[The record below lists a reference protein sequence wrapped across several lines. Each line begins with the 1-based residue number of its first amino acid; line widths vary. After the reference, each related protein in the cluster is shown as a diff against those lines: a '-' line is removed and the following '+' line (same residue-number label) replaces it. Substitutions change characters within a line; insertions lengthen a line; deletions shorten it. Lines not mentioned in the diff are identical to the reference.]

1 MSCIRLAYVAT
12 VFCLFQSVK
21 ATWEGNLTN
30 TTNATNEVL
39 KVVQLPY
46 PEFEKLVDNDK
57 AMELQKKISTVRAA
71 LKEIRRARVT
81 LSRKYASQMEKA
93 NKEYEKKLEEVKDDF
108 SGIKGKMD
116 KARSTEK
123 IEDTKQKIKD
133 MRTQIELSKAKLRS
147 TMAEVKNVTA
157 ERAKGKKLCQD
168 LAVTA
173 PFDNKY
179 PHAILS
185 QEKSLI
191 TSLRSYLTKLHY
203 GSNLHDATRN
213 DLEAPPTSLLDAV
226 DNFTAHHY
234 VGLPEDHKNKDVE
247 DEVLK
252 EMGLVRDDLVYTDQ
266 ERLNQK
272 IDKSDPIRRGVL
284 HKKVINA
291 LNRAE
296 SLLKKTAPLYTLSE
310 DQKIISRCFQKW
322 DNILQASKAKNAEA
336 TSELDENKDSLAAL
350 ILDLKDLKAEREKS
364 LEVALLTP
372 AYHNGLWKSGT
383 ESLVISNAYNFV
395 AKQYHW
401 SYKSA
406 KRVLRREEKILENKL
421 KSYVRKLDQDAGVAE
436 TCMTSKVPLGGKIG
450 GTTDPDQ
457 DWKIQCDDGLTMK
470 ALWIPSGGERSLED
484 MKCCK
489 LPTDGYVNAFKC
501 KAEKIENEDREAI
514 CSSGVVVGIHAEK
527 RSRAPDSIKCCNLV
541 GSSINKDK
549 CHRIAIGGNDASGG
563 PTKSIDVWRGECLHN
578 TIMAGLFLN
587 QDHDIIGAKC
597 CETISKV

>member
-1 MSCIRLAYVAT
+1 MIA
-12 VFCLFQSVK
+12 
-21 ATWEGNLTN
+21 
-30 TTNATNEVL
+30 
-39 KVVQLPY
+39 
-46 PEFEKLVDNDK
+46 
-57 AMELQKKISTVRAA
+57 
-71 LKEIRRARVT
+71 
-81 LSRKYASQMEKA
+81 
-93 NKEYEKKLEEVKDDF
+93 
-108 SGIKGKMD
+108 
-116 KARSTEK
+116 
-123 IEDTKQKIKD
+123 
-133 MRTQIELSKAKLRS
+133 
-147 TMAEVKNVTA
+147 
-157 ERAKGKKLCQD
+157 
-168 LAVTA
+168 
-173 PFDNKY
+173 
-179 PHAILS
+179 
-185 QEKSLI
+185 
-191 TSLRSYLTKLHY
+191 SLRSYLTKLHY

-213 DLEAPPTSLLDAV
+213 ELEAPPTSLLDAV
-226 DNFTAHHY
+226 DNFTKRHY
-234 VGLPEDHKNKDVE
+234 VGLPKDHENKDVE

-252 EMGLVRDDLVYTDQ
+252 EMGLVRDDLVHTDQ

-272 IDKSDPIRRGVL
+272 IDESDPLRRGVL
-284 HKKVINA
+284 HKKVVNA

-322 DNILQASKAKNAEA
+322 DNILQAAKAKNAEA

-350 ILDLKDLKAEREKS
+350 ILDLKDLKEEREKS

-372 AYHNGLWKSGT
+372 AYHNGLWKSGM
-383 ESLVISNAYNFV
+383 ESQVISNAYNFV
-395 AKQYHW
+395 AKQHHW
-401 SYKSA
+401 SYKNS
-406 KRVLRREEKILENKL
+406 KDVLRREEKILESKL

-484 MKCCK
+484 FKCCK

-527 RSRAPDSIKCCNLV
+527 RSRAPDSIKCCNMV
-541 GSSINKDK
+541 GSSINTDK

-578 TIMAGLFLN
+578 TIMTGLFLN

>member
-1 MSCIRLAYVAT
+1 
-12 VFCLFQSVK
+12 
-21 ATWEGNLTN
+21 
-30 TTNATNEVL
+30 
-39 KVVQLPY
+39 
-46 PEFEKLVDNDK
+46 
-57 AMELQKKISTVRAA
+57 
-71 LKEIRRARVT
+71 
-81 LSRKYASQMEKA
+81 MEKA

-173 PFDNKY
+173 PYDNKY
-179 PHAILS
+179 PHAILK

-191 TSLRSYLTKLHY
+191 ASLRSYLTKLHY

-213 DLEAPPTSLLDAV
+213 ELEAPPTSLLDAV
-226 DNFTAHHY
+226 DNFTKRHY
-234 VGLPEDHKNKDVE
+234 VGLPKDHENKDVE

-272 IDKSDPIRRGVL
+272 IDTSDPLRRGVL
-284 HKKVINA
+284 HKKVVNA

-322 DNILQASKAKNAEA
+322 DNILQAAKGKNAEA

-450 GTTDPDQ
+450 GTTDRT
-457 DWKIQCDDGLTMK
+457 KTGKFSATM
-470 ALWIPSGGERSLED
+470 A
-484 MKCCK
+484 
-489 LPTDGYVNAFKC
+489 
-501 KAEKIENEDREAI
+501 
-514 CSSGVVVGIHAEK
+514 
-527 RSRAPDSIKCCNLV
+527 
-541 GSSINKDK
+541 
-549 CHRIAIGGNDASGG
+549 
-563 PTKSIDVWRGECLHN
+563 
-578 TIMAGLFLN
+578 
-587 QDHDIIGAKC
+587 
-597 CETISKV
+597 